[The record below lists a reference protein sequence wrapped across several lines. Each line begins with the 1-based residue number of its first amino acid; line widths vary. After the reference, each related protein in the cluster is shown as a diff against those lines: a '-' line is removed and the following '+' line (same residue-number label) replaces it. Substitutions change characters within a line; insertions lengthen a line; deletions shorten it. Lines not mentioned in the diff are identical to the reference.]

1 MSVEEVKKFFRQ
13 YKEIFGEEIFISPVI
28 MNTFLKSP
36 ANSSKQDRLIAF
48 YNSIKDCKKCP
59 LGETRTNFVFGA
71 GSSEAKMMLIG
82 EAPGRD
88 EDLQGKPF
96 VGRAGQLLTKILNAI
111 NLERKDVFIANILK
125 CRPPKNRDPQRDEI
139 DMCFPYLVEQIDI
152 IQPKVIVLL
161 GRISSQEILETKE
174 STKVLRG
181 KIHYFRESKVVVTYH
196 PAALLRNPQ
205 WKRDTWED
213 IQLAKKIYDE

>member
-174 STKVLRG
+174 STKALRG